1 MKILFISAGNSSHT
15 AKWVNALSKN
25 GHEIHLIFNADH
37 APKTVEISPSVQIHA
52 LKHTGFKGYY
62 LNARE
67 LKKIVEQL
75 RPDVINVHYASG
87 YGTLVRIAKL
97 QHVLLS
103 VWGSDVYQFPY
114 ESKLKKAI
122 LTKNLNYVDEIASTS
137 YAMREQTKKFLK
149 KKKEIEITPFG
160 VDMNVFKHIPKIE
173 KNSFTFGIVKL
184 LTPIYGVDIVI
195 SAFELF
201 CSKISEKEKKHV
213 YLEIYGDGESK
224 TQLETFARDTT
235 VSKQIKFK
243 GYIVNSKVPEALN
256 KMDVC
261 LLGSIQESF
270 GVSVIEAMSCGIP
283 VIATDTEGFKEV
295 LPSGKAGYIVPVGDA
310 SSMAEKMLTLYRNPE
325 LRLEMGNNG
334 IECVRKK
341 YDWEKNVKR
350 MEEIYNEMIKKGET
364 YGENKK

>member
-25 GHEIHLIFNADH
+25 GNEVHLVFNADH
-37 APKTVEISPSVQIHA
+37 KPKTVEISPLVKLHS
-52 LKHTGFKGYY
+52 LKHKGFKGYY
-62 LNARE
+62 LNAHGLR
-67 LKKIVEQL
+67 KIVRQI
-75 RPDVINVHYASG
+75 RPDIINAHYASG

-114 ESKLKKAI
+114 ESRLKKGI
-122 LTKNLNYVDEIASTS
+122 LIKNLNYVDEIASTS
-137 YAMREQTKKFLK
+137 YAMKKQTQKFLK
-149 KKKEIEITPFG
+149 KMKSIEITPFG
-160 VDMNVFKHIPKIE
+160 VDTNVFKKTKKKKEDVFI
-173 KNSFTFGIVKL
+173 FGIVKL
-184 LTPIYGVDIVI
+184 LTPLYGVDTVI

-201 CSKISEKEKKHV
+201 CGKLSETEKKHV

-224 TQLETFARDTT
+224 TQLETFAKKTT
-235 VSKQIKFK
+235 VSHQIKFK
-243 GYIVNSKVPEALN
+243 GYVINSKVPEVLN

-261 LLGSIQESF
+261 VLGSIQESF

-295 LPSGKAGYIVPVGDA
+295 LPDGKAGYIVPVGDA
-310 SSMAEKMLTLYRNPE
+310 NAMAEKMLTLYRDSD
-325 LRLEMGNNG
+325 LRLEMGNKG
-334 IECVRKK
+334 IEYVQKK

-350 MEEIYNEMIKKGET
+350 MEEIYIEMIKKGET
-364 YGENKK
+364 YGKNKK